1 MQLEVEPTLDQE
13 GSAVGFISREMFRS
27 RRGSI
32 VARAWAVAATTG
44 RSVGGELSRANSGTN
59 VHMQPDQLQKQR
71 TE

>member
-1 MQLEVEPTLDQE
+1 MQLEVETTLDQE

-44 RSVGGELSRANSGTN
+44 RSVGG
-59 VHMQPDQLQKQR
+59 
-71 TE
+71 